1 MQTYLFRNKLLKI
14 RVQSMGKLLIIKDAD
29 FEENSV
35 ETVSIEEQ

>member
-1 MQTYLFRNKLLKI
+1 
-14 RVQSMGKLLIIKDAD
+14 MGKLLIIKDAD